1 MNTNDFAFI
10 AALLKERSGLIVTAD
25 KMYLLEARLL
35 PIARKHDLP
44 GLDGLVE
51 KLRKPF
57 NEPLIGE
64 VVDAMTTNE
73 TSFFRDRNPFDALR
87 KTIVPE
93 LLQTK
98 ATQKT
103 LRIWSA
109 ACSTGQEAYSI
120 AMILRDDFPQL
131 GNWTIEIVATDI
143 SPSVLA
149 RGREGLYSTFEAQ
162 RGLPIHLLI
171 KHFDQI
177 GDAWQI
183 KPALRQMV
191 NFRSANLLDDLAS
204 LGTFDVIFCRNVL
217 IYFDQATKTKILN
230 AICKRMGA
238 HSSLF
243 LGGAESVFGLCDGLS
258 TFAGLRGVYTRS
270 AAAIATKP
278 APTPVAPRT
287 FDIRPPAP
295 AANSFT
301 QRSIP

>member
-35 PIARKHDLP
+35 PIARRNSIE
-44 GLDGLVE
+44 GLDGLIE

-87 KTIVPE
+87 KTILPE
-93 LLQTK
+93 LFQTK
-98 ATQKT
+98 APQKS

-120 AMILRDDFPQL
+120 AMVLRDDFAQFS
-131 GNWTIEIVATDI
+131 NWNIEIVATDI

-177 GDAWQI
+177 GDSWQI

-191 NFRSANLLDDLAS
+191 NFRPANLLDDLAG

-217 IYFDQATKTKILN
+217 IYFDHTTKTKILN

-258 TFAGLRGVYTRS
+258 TFAGLRGVYTR
-270 AAAIATKP
+270 AAATTAKP
-278 APTPVAPRT
+278 AMPSVAART
-287 FDIRPPAP
+287 FDIRPAAP
-295 AANSFT
+295 ANPSFV